1 MDVKEIFTFLSEHDQ
16 YRVLKLLIN
25 RERDSDFFSETQM
38 LDWLL
43 ILMGEQTEY
52 AEKWNSLALSRLHI
66 KGHLILTPSILHS
79 EDVTWD
85 TRMELV
91 KWTWENVRTG
101 TWFRIYEWFNS
112 KDLSDLVNYIETVAE
127 NEFRTELIFLTVQLM
142 NPYSEKDI
150 TDVKP
155 LYKWIEND
163 SRMVVPIQ
171 SSTSINMR
179 SLPIFTPNKK
189 NSRHLSF
196 VSKRESLKRV
206 GILLRAEK
214 EDVTRV
220 WPLIA
225 RQLRPDL
232 LELYEHC
239 ITKSRAWPLFSNEQ
253 KERLLQT
260 ANLFINKFEVKYYPN
275 EYWRS
280 DLSTICS
287 ALQLIWKL
295 RPQLFEQLSNERL
308 HLLIPYMVHPEMDS
322 YDSGKDIFR
331 FAYKRAKS
339 KKIIEPLLCLLKK
352 RRSIGSWQGNR
363 SIATE
368 RINHVW
374 DEKINKEVQHILME
388 PVLPRTS
395 ARDLLG
401 ILYSH
406 EEDTALTFCEHIIK
420 KRFQCYSLWKK
431 AVALASKML
440 DSAKD
445 GGEKIITILLKSNK
459 NSDIK
464 FVYNVL
470 RLYSK
475 DRSDFSFRNK
485 WTPEGLIELY
495 SWIHKNADLFKKE
508 WSVRIEEWK
517 SYILNETKS
526 IDILKPGHVLQLK
539 QLIPDCD
546 IVRDHWEMIRVQF
559 QRESWYAPSIEG
571 LLHMTENAESRPI
584 TNEYQLIEALRGT
597 LEAFELEWNGD
608 ENPLVALL
616 WNQNKGSFKHQYW
629 PKDENLLSDTLKYFI
644 SKDLLRRGLIANR
657 EVQVLRKQG
666 GEDGAL
672 LDIKVEVPGTNST
685 RTLRVYIEVKGC
697 WNEDLET
704 AMLDQLTNKY
714 MVQHHCDFGM
724 YVVGWYQ
731 CSQWKKEWDYRA
743 GKAPTY
749 SIQKARELFSVQ
761 ARDISIQSRKRIEAM
776 VLNLSLR

>member
-1 MDVKEIFTFLSEHDQ
+1 M
-16 YRVLKLLIN
+16 
-25 RERDSDFFSETQM
+25 
-38 LDWLL
+38 
-43 ILMGEQTEY
+43 
-52 AEKWNSLALSRLHI
+52 
-66 KGHLILTPSILHS
+66 
-79 EDVTWD
+79 
-85 TRMELV
+85 
-91 KWTWENVRTG
+91 
-101 TWFRIYEWFNS
+101 
-112 KDLSDLVNYIETVAE
+112 
-127 NEFRTELIFLTVQLM
+127 
-142 NPYSEKDI
+142 
-150 TDVKP
+150 
-155 LYKWIEND
+155 
-163 SRMVVPIQ
+163 
-171 SSTSINMR
+171 
-179 SLPIFTPNKK
+179 
-189 NSRHLSF
+189 
-196 VSKRESLKRV
+196 
-206 GILLRAEK
+206 
-214 EDVTRV
+214 
-220 WPLIA
+220 
-225 RQLRPDL
+225 
-232 LELYEHC
+232 
-239 ITKSRAWPLFSNEQ
+239 
-253 KERLLQT
+253 LQT

-597 LEAFELEWNGD
+597 LEA
-608 ENPLVALL
+608 
-616 WNQNKGSFKHQYW
+616 
-629 PKDENLLSDTLKYFI
+629 
-644 SKDLLRRGLIANR
+644 
-657 EVQVLRKQG
+657 
-666 GEDGAL
+666 
-672 LDIKVEVPGTNST
+672 
-685 RTLRVYIEVKGC
+685 
-697 WNEDLET
+697 
-704 AMLDQLTNKY
+704 
-714 MVQHHCDFGM
+714 
-724 YVVGWYQ
+724 
-731 CSQWKKEWDYRA
+731 
-743 GKAPTY
+743 
-749 SIQKARELFSVQ
+749 
-761 ARDISIQSRKRIEAM
+761 
-776 VLNLSLR
+776 LNLNGMVMRIH